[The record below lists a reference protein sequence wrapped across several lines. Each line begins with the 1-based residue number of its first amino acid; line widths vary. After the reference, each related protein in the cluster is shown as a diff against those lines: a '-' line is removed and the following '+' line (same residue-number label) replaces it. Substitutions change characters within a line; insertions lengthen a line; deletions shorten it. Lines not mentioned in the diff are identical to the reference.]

1 MNIYADDNSSDEIV
15 VGYELEKTDGVYAF
29 PVKRVVRAE
38 VIRYNGESYLRTNE
52 IAALLGIEQ
61 KSQFSSN
68 IKRKLGSG
76 VIIKGKESKSFRTE
90 KDTEKTVFITAK
102 NLMVYL
108 EGLRQN
114 KNKTA
119 RDEIIKALHDI

>member
-76 VIIKGKESKSFRTE
+76 VIIKGKESKYFRTE